1 MEFVN
6 QGLSEEY
13 NRLIDALLEE
23 SARFNDCVIGIIDV
37 LNVHFSIIDYFLEN
51 GKGRKGVKGISPVD
65 KGLLSSAVATQKAEY
80 SEGLRWTTDY
90 EKCAALFYGLI
101 KNHPFHDYNKI
112 TALLTALYYLSKLNC
127 APTASHKE
135 LEITTRIIAS
145 NTIRDRK
152 AFKPFSKFEDGEIR
166 FLAQYFQRNT
176 RPLDE
181 RDYQITYSQL
191 NRLLSGFGFYLN
203 HTHGNSIDIV
213 RIEKPSLLFGFQKAR
228 GGGTSV
234 GVISFPGWNS
244 EVSKE
249 EMRLIG
255 TYTGLAAND
264 DLDPQAV
271 YKEGPPLS
279 SLINEYSAIFPRLA
293 PKPSASNFNKG
304 QSP

>member
-6 QGLSEEY
+6 QGLSEEHK
-13 NRLIDALLEE
+13 RLIGTLLEE
-23 SARFNDCVIGIIDV
+23 CARFNDCVIGIIDV
-37 LNVHFSIIDYFLEN
+37 LNAHFLIIDYFLEN
-51 GKGRKGVKGISPVD
+51 GKGGKGVGGIGPID
-65 KGLLSSAVATQKAEY
+65 KGLLSVAVATQKAE
-80 SEGLRWTTDY
+80 SSGDLKWTTDY

-135 LEITTRIIAS
+135 LEIITRIIAS
-145 NTIRDRK
+145 NTLRDRK

-166 FLAQYFQRNT
+166 FLAHYFQRNT

-191 NRLLSGFGFYLN
+191 NRLLSGLGFYLN
-203 HTHGNSIDIV
+203 HPHANSIDIV
-213 RIEKPSLLFGFQKAR
+213 RFEKRSSLFGFPKTR
-228 GGGTSV
+228 GGHTSV
-234 GVISFPGWNS
+234 GVIGFPGWNR
-244 EVSKE
+244 EVSKK

-255 TYTGLAAND
+255 AYTGLTAND
-264 DLDPQAV
+264 DLDPQVV

-279 SLINEYSAIFPRLA
+279 SLINEYSAIFQRLA
-293 PKPSASNFNKG
+293 HKPSTSNCFKG
-304 QSP
+304 